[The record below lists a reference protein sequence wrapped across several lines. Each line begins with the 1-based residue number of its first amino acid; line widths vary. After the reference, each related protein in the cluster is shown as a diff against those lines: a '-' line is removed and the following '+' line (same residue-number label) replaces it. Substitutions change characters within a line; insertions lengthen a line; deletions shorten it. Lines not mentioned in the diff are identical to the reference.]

1 MEKIKVITDSTAIL
15 PNEIKNSYN
24 ILQVPFYFEFGDR
37 IYKDGVDIDVDDVY
51 KYIDENTKFKSY
63 PPKPEDFLNIFNSC
77 SEDKIICIT
86 ISSTLSG
93 CYKNGLIAKS
103 FIVDK
108 EIEVIDSL
116 SAGSGEGLLTY
127 LTLRFIKE
135 GFSFND
141 LISKLKETILKIR
154 TVVYID
160 TLKYVFRTGRIPK
173 VLSNF
178 GSFLSV
184 KPIVSLNLGKIKPLS
199 LVTNKEKGF
208 ERVVEVLKKDNS
220 SNTIFFMYIDVKDEE
235 KSFFVKKV
243 REIFKDI
250 DIFFV
255 KFTPIMGYAVGSDAF
270 GVSYLG
276 RSI

>member
-1 MEKIKVITDSTAIL
+1 MGKVKIITDSTAVL
-15 PNEIKNSYN
+15 PYEIKNSYN
-24 ILQVPFYFEFGDR
+24 ILQVPFYFEFGDK
-37 IYKDGVDIDVDDVY
+37 IYKDGIDIDVDDVY
-51 KYIDENTKFKSY
+51 KYIDENTKFRSY

-103 FIVDK
+103 FIIDK

-127 LTLRFIKE
+127 LTLSYIKE

-141 LISKLKETILKIR
+141 LITKVKETTLKIR
-154 TVVYID
+154 TIVYID

-173 VLSNF
+173 ALSNF

-208 ERVVEVLKKDNS
+208 EKIVDVLRKDNALD
-220 SNTIFFMYIDVKDEE
+220 TIFFMYIDVKEEE
-235 KSFFVKKV
+235 KNFFVEKIK
-243 REIFKDI
+243 EIFKDI
-250 DIFFV
+250 NIFFV
-255 KFTPIMGYAVGSDAF
+255 KFTPIMGYAVGSEAF

-276 RSI
+276 RSV